1 MPCFE
6 SLFQILWTFGL
17 LQHPQPIGDIPLCA
31 RKAAERST
39 EDTAATRGLVL
50 LPYLLFDLSAA
61 IIEIDA
67 TPSEDESAKAIRA
80 FAVHAEGGN
89 EQGERGDAG

>member
-1 MPCFE
+1 M
-6 SLFQILWTFGL
+6 
-17 LQHPQPIGDIPLCA
+17 
-31 RKAAERST
+31 
-39 EDTAATRGLVL
+39 L